1 MRLTPS
7 VHLVGSG
14 RFGFGLTHRLDA
26 HVYLVRAPDHHVL
39 IDCGA
44 GIDTEAILQCIR
56 ADGLDPAAIGSILL
70 THAHGDHAGGAA
82 ALARAT
88 GASVYAGPRTGSIV
102 EAGDD
107 VASGV
112 ALGRAAGLYPA
123 EYRLEPVPM
132 RRRLDVDTR
141 VNLAGLDL
149 DVIATP
155 GHSDDHVAFAVSID
169 DRRVLFAGDSIF
181 HSGRILIQ
189 NVPDCSLPAYASTAA
204 RLATLDI
211 DALLPGH
218 MAIALSDGRAHLAAA
233 ADVFATLAVPAN
245 VL

>member
-39 IDCGA
+39 VDCGA
-44 GIDTEAILQCIR
+44 GIEPGAILQCLR
-56 ADGLDPAAIGSILL
+56 ADGLDPGAVGSILL
-70 THAHGDHAGGAA
+70 THAHGDHAGGTA
-82 ALARAT
+82 ALQRAT
-88 GASVYAGPRTGSIV
+88 GASVYAAPRTASIV

-123 EYRLEPVPM
+123 GYRLEPVPV
-132 RRRLDVDTR
+132 RRRLDVDAR
-141 VNLAGLDL
+141 VTLAGLDF

-155 GHSDDHVAFAVSID
+155 GHSDDHVAFIASID
-169 DRRVLFAGDSIF
+169 DRQVLFAGDSIF

-189 NVPDCSLPAYASTAA
+189 NVPDCSLPAYAATAA
-204 RLATLDI
+204 RLAALEVDV
-211 DALLPGH
+211 LLPGH
-218 MAIALSDGRAHLAAA
+218 MAIALSDGGAHLAAA
-233 ADVFATLAVPAN
+233 AEVFATLGVPAN